1 MKLPSRPTSRDARVA
16 RWNECSSTAVNPAIE
31 VNRNQ
36 IRRSDALVVGAGIAG
51 LIAALKLHP
60 ARVTVLCKTRLGK
73 GAATDWAQGGIA
85 AAMGK
90 DDSPRLHA
98 IDTQRAGAGISD
110 RKIVEIL
117 TRDAPARVEELLELG
132 AAFDRT
138 EAGELALGREAAHQ
152 RRRIVKAGGD
162 ATGHEILKTLIEAVH
177 VHPSIAVVE
186 DVTAIDLI
194 LEGGRV
200 AGVYAS
206 DNATG
211 TRIELYA
218 RAVVLATG
226 GMGRLYRYTTN
237 PVEAT
242 GDGIAMGAR
251 AGALLADMEFVQFH
265 PTALAIGRDPMPL
278 VTEAVRGE
286 GAVLLN
292 DLGERFMAGVH
303 PDAELAP
310 RDVVAR
316 AIFEQLQR
324 GRTVG
329 LDARESIGAKFP
341 NDFPTVFRFCADAGI
356 DPRVQ
361 NIPVAPAAHY
371 HMGGIAV
378 DEWGRTSLEN
388 LWACGETSA
397 TGVHGANRLASN
409 SLLEALVYGSRVA
422 ADISSG
428 DRRWAP
434 SAPEGRIESSAPA
447 RRRKPRTTA
456 AQAVSDIRNVMYSN
470 VGLVRSK
477 WSLTQALARIDELAA
492 EFGDTNVELA
502 NLIVVGRLIAEAA
515 LARRESRGSHY
526 RSDYPQADE
535 AFAKRSFTR
544 LRSVA

>member
-1 MKLPSRPTSRDARVA
+1 MDAHRG
-16 RWNECSSTAVNPAIE
+16 
-31 VNRNQ
+31 
-36 IRRSDALVVGAGIAG
+36 DALVVGAGIAG
-51 LIAALKLHP
+51 LIAALKLAP
-60 ARVTVLCKTRLGK
+60 AKVTVLCKTRLGK
-73 GAATDWAQGGIA
+73 GAATEWAQGGIA
-85 AAMGK
+85 AAIGK

-98 IDTQRAGAGISD
+98 IDTQRAGAGIND

-162 ATGHEILKTLIEAVH
+162 ATGHEILKTLIEAVRGH
-177 VHPSIAVVE
+177 SSIEIAE
-186 DVTAIDLI
+186 DVTAADLI
-194 LEGGRV
+194 VDDGRV
-200 AGVYAS
+200 AGVAAV
-206 DNATG
+206 DNSSG
-211 TRIELYA
+211 A
-218 RAVVLATG
+218 RVAFRAGAVVLATG

-242 GDGIAMGAR
+242 GDGIAMAAR

-286 GAVLLN
+286 GATLVN
-292 DLGERFMAGVH
+292 DLGERFMLAIH

-316 AIFEQLQR
+316 AIFEQQQR

-329 LDARESIGAKFP
+329 LCGSTTIGDKFP
-341 NDFPTVFRFCADAGI
+341 QDFPTVFGFCAGAGI

-422 ADISSG
+422 SDIANAAPRQRNERATKPSRQRHAP
-428 DRRWAP
+428 RRN
-434 SAPEGRIESSAPA
+434 
-447 RRRKPRTTA
+447 PRTSA
-456 AQAVSDIRNVMYSN
+456 AQALSDVRNVMYSN
-470 VGLVRSK
+470 VGLVRNQAG
-477 WSLTQALARIDELAA
+477 LREALARIEELGAQ
-492 EFGDTNVELA
+492 FGEAGSELR
-502 NLIVVGRLIAEAA
+502 NLLVVGRLIAEAA

-526 RSDYPQADE
+526 RSDFPQSDE

>member
-1 MKLPSRPTSRDARVA
+1 VERL
-16 RWNECSSTAVNPAIE
+16 
-31 VNRNQ
+31 
-36 IRRSDALVVGAGIAG
+36 RSDVLVVGAGIAG

-60 ARVTVLCKTRLGK
+60 AKVTVLCKTRLGV

-85 AAMGK
+85 AAIGK

-110 RKIVEIL
+110 REIVEIL
-117 TRDAPARVEELLELG
+117 TRDAPARIEELLELG

-138 EAGELALGREAAHQ
+138 EGGELALGREAAHQ

-162 ATGHEILKTLIEAVH
+162 ATGHEILKTLIEAVRS
-177 VHPSIAVVE
+177 HPSIRVVE
-186 DVTAIDLI
+186 EVAAEDLI
-194 LEGGRV
+194 VEQGRV
-200 AGVYAS
+200 GGVYAS
-206 DNATG
+206 MG
-211 TRIELYA
+211 TPVAFRA
-218 RAVVLATG
+218 DAVVFATG
-226 GMGRLYRYTTN
+226 GVGRLFRYTTN

-242 GDGIAMGAR
+242 GDGIAMAAR

-286 GAVLLN
+286 GAILVN
-292 DLGERFMAGVH
+292 DLGERFMRGLH

-316 AIFEQLQR
+316 AIFEELQR

-329 LDARESIGAKFP
+329 LDARAAIGAHFP
-341 NDFPTVFRFCADAGI
+341 EAFPTVFGFCMAAGI
-356 DPRVQ
+356 DPRTQ
-361 NIPVAPAAHY
+361 NVPVAPAAHY

-388 LWACGETSA
+388 LWACGEVSA

-422 ADISSG
+422 ADIAGARPVRRDADAELGGSHEPHLPEDPSG
-428 DRRWAP
+428 AP
-434 SAPEGRIESSAPA
+434 
-447 RRRKPRTTA
+447 
-456 AQAVSDIRNVMYSN
+456 QALSDARNVMYAN
-470 VGLVRSK
+470 VGLVRDEAG
-477 WSLTQALARIDELAA
+477 LRAALARIDELAVQ
-492 EFGDTNVELA
+492 FGDAPALR
-502 NLIVVGRLIAEAA
+502 NLLVVGRLIAEAA
-515 LARRESRGSHY
+515 LARRESRGSHF
-526 RSDYPQADE
+526 RSDYPRSDE

>member
-1 MKLPSRPTSRDARVA
+1 MQTS
-16 RWNECSSTAVNPAIE
+16 
-31 VNRNQ
+31 
-36 IRRSDALVVGAGIAG
+36 RSDAIVVGAGIAG
-51 LIAALKLHP
+51 LIAALKLQP

-85 AAMGK
+85 AAIGK

-98 IDTQRAGAGISD
+98 IDTQLAGAGISD
-110 RKIVEIL
+110 HKIVEIL
-117 TRDAPARVEELLELG
+117 TQDAPAQVEDLLALG

-138 EAGELALGREAAHQ
+138 EGGELALGREAAHQ

-162 ATGHEILKTLIEAVH
+162 ATGHEILKTLIGAVL
-177 VHPSIAVVE
+177 VHPSIEVVE
-186 DVTAIDLI
+186 DVTALDLI
-194 LEGGRV
+194 LEDQRV
-200 AGVYAS
+200 CGVTAMRNAAPIEFRAG
-206 DNATG
+206 
-211 TRIELYA
+211 
-218 RAVVLATG
+218 AVVLATG
-226 GMGRLYRYTTN
+226 GIGRLYRYTTN
-237 PVEAT
+237 PIEAT
-242 GDGIAMGAR
+242 GDGIAMAAR

-286 GAVLLN
+286 GATLLN
-292 DLGERFMAGVH
+292 DLGERFMLSIH
-303 PDAELAP
+303 RDAELAP

-316 AIFEQLQR
+316 AIFEQLQH

-329 LDARESIGAKFP
+329 LDARDAIGTRFP
-341 NDFPTVFRFCADAGI
+341 EAFPTVFRFCMEAGI

-371 HMGGIAV
+371 LMGGIAV
-378 DEWGRTSLEN
+378 DEWGRTSLPN

-422 ADISSG
+422 VDIENAQRDSKVFAR
-428 DRRWAP
+428 DARPVAP
-434 SAPEGRIESSAPA
+434 SP
-447 RRRKPRTTA
+447 RRQRDPHTTA

-470 VGLVRSK
+470 VGLVRDEGG
-477 WSLTQALARIDELAA
+477 LHAALARLDDLTA
-492 EFGDTNVELA
+492 EFGDSRDELRS
-502 NLIVVGRLIAEAA
+502 LLVVGRLIAEAA

-526 RSDYPQADE
+526 RSDYPQTNE

>member
-1 MKLPSRPTSRDARVA
+1 
-16 RWNECSSTAVNPAIE
+16 
-31 VNRNQ
+31 
-36 IRRSDALVVGAGIAG
+36 
-51 LIAALKLHP
+51 
-60 ARVTVLCKTRLGK
+60 
-73 GAATDWAQGGIA
+73 
-85 AAMGK
+85 
-90 DDSPRLHA
+90 RLHA

-110 RKIVEIL
+110 RNIVEIL
-117 TRDAPARVEELLELG
+117 TRDAPARVEDLLELG

-138 EAGELALGREAAHQ
+138 DAGELALGREAAHQ

-162 ATGHEILKTLIEAVH
+162 ATGHEILKTLMEAVRAH
-177 VHPSIAVVE
+177 SRIEIVE
-186 DVTAIDLI
+186 DVTAGDLI
-194 LEGGRV
+194 VDEGCVG
-200 AGVYAS
+200 GVYATS
-206 DNATG
+206 NTG
-211 TRIELYA
+211 HERIA
-218 RAVVLATG
+218 FRAGAVVLATG

-237 PVEAT
+237 PIEAT
-242 GDGIAMGAR
+242 GDGIAMAAR

-292 DLGERFMAGVH
+292 DLGDRFMLGLH

-316 AIFEQLQR
+316 AIFEQQQR

-329 LDARESIGAKFP
+329 LDARSAIGAAFP
-341 NDFPTVFRFCADAGI
+341 QAFPTVFGFCMTAGI
-356 DPRVQ
+356 DPRVR

-422 ADISSG
+422 TDIAGSSRG
-428 DRRWAP
+428 KAI
-434 SAPEGRIESSAPA
+434 AGRLKSRGRHRPRVRA
-447 RRRKPRTTA
+447 RTTA
-456 AQAVSDIRNVMYSN
+456 AQALSDVRNVMYSN
-470 VGLVRSK
+470 VGLVRNGAG
-477 WSLTQALARIDELAA
+477 LREALGRLVELAA
-492 EFGDTNVELA
+492 ELGDDAGELR
-502 NLIVVGRLIAEAA
+502 NLLVVGRLIAEAA

-526 RSDYPQADE
+526 RSDYPKSDD

-544 LRSVA
+544 LPSVA

>member
-1 MKLPSRPTSRDARVA
+1 METH
-16 RWNECSSTAVNPAIE
+16 
-31 VNRNQ
+31 
-36 IRRSDALVVGAGIAG
+36 RSDALVVGAGIAG
-51 LIAALKLHP
+51 LIAALKLYP
-60 ARVTVLCKTRLGK
+60 AKVTVLCKTRLGK

-85 AAMGK
+85 AAIGK

-110 RKIVEIL
+110 SKIVEIL

-162 ATGHEILKTLIEAVH
+162 ATGHEILNTLIEAVRAQ
-177 VHPSIAVVE
+177 PSIEVVE
-186 DVTAIDLI
+186 EVTADDFIVEDN
-194 LEGGRV
+194 RV
-200 AGVYAS
+200 GGVYAI
-206 DNATG
+206 DNAG
-211 TRIELYA
+211 DARIA
-218 RAVVLATG
+218 FRAGAVVLATG
-226 GMGRLYRYTTN
+226 GVGRLYRYTTN

-242 GDGIAMGAR
+242 GDGIAMAAR

-286 GAVLLN
+286 GATLVN
-292 DLGERFMAGVH
+292 DLGERFMLALH

-316 AIFEQLQR
+316 AIFEQQQR

-329 LDARESIGAKFP
+329 LDARAAIGATFP
-341 NDFPTVFRFCADAGI
+341 EAFPTVFGFCIAAGI

-378 DEWGRTSLEN
+378 DEWGRTSLQN

-422 ADISSG
+422 SDIAG
-428 DRRWAP
+428 VD
-434 SAPEGRIESSAPA
+434 SSARVVDRATPVQRGRA
-447 RRRKPRTTA
+447 VRRRASTTA
-456 AQAVSDIRNVMYSN
+456 QALSDVRNVMYSN
-470 VGLVRSK
+470 VGLVRDEPG
-477 WSLTQALARIDELAA
+477 LRAALARIQELEE
-492 EFGDTNVELA
+492 EFSEAPELR
-502 NLIVVGRLIAEAA
+502 NLLVVGRLIVEAA

-526 RSDYPQADE
+526 RSDYPQTDE

-544 LRSVA
+544 LPSVA

>member
-1 MKLPSRPTSRDARVA
+1 MET
-16 RWNECSSTAVNPAIE
+16 
-31 VNRNQ
+31 Q
-36 IRRSDALVVGAGIAG
+36 RSDALVVGAGIAG
-51 LIAALKLHP
+51 LIAALKLQP
-60 ARVTVLCKTRLGK
+60 ASVTVLCKTRLGK

-85 AAMGK
+85 AAIGK

-98 IDTQRAGAGISD
+98 IDTQRAGAGIND
-110 RKIVEIL
+110 RMIVEIL

-138 EAGELALGREAAHQ
+138 DAGELALGREAAHQ

-162 ATGHEILKTLIEAVH
+162 ATGHEILKTLIEAVRT
-177 VHPSIAVVE
+177 HPAISVVE
-186 DVTAIDLI
+186 DVTAEDLI
-194 LEGGRV
+194 VDGDRVGGV
-200 AGVYAS
+200 WAT

-211 TRIELYA
+211 A
-218 RAVVLATG
+218 RVAFRAGAVVLATG

-242 GDGIAMGAR
+242 GDGIAMAAR

-286 GAVLLN
+286 GATLVN
-292 DLGERFMAGVH
+292 DLGERFMLGLH

-316 AIFEQLQR
+316 AIFEQQQR

-329 LDARESIGAKFP
+329 LDAHSAIGATFP
-341 NDFPTVFRFCADAGI
+341 QAFPTVFGFCISAGI

-371 HMGGIAV
+371 HMGGVAV
-378 DEWGRTSLEN
+378 DEWGRTSLER

-422 ADISSG
+422 TDIAHV
-428 DRRWAP
+428 DP
-434 SAPEGRIESSAPA
+434 SKPVAGRSESSKTREPHRA
-447 RRRKPRTTA
+447 RAQTTE
-456 AQAVSDIRNVMYSN
+456 AQALSDVRSVMYSN
-470 VGLVRSK
+470 VGLVRTGAG
-477 WSLTQALARIDELAA
+477 LRDALRRIGDLEAEL
-492 EFGDTNVELA
+492 GGGRGELR
-502 NLIVVGRLIAEAA
+502 NLLVVGRLIAEAA
-515 LARRESRGSHY
+515 LARRESRGSHC
-526 RSDYPQADE
+526 RTDFPDTDE

-544 LRSVA
+544 LLSVA

>member
-1 MKLPSRPTSRDARVA
+1 VERH
-16 RWNECSSTAVNPAIE
+16 
-31 VNRNQ
+31 
-36 IRRSDALVVGAGIAG
+36 RSDVLVVGAGIAG

-60 ARVTVLCKTRLGK
+60 AKVTVLCKTRLGK

-85 AAMGK
+85 AAIGK
-90 DDSPRLHA
+90 DDSPSLHA

-138 EAGELALGREAAHQ
+138 EEGELALGREAAHQ

-162 ATGHEILKTLIEAVH
+162 ATGHEILKTLIEAVR
-177 VHPSIAVVE
+177 VHPSIEIFEEVTAADLIVE
-186 DVTAIDLI
+186 DN
-194 LEGGRV
+194 RV
-200 AGVYAS
+200 AGVYATQ
-206 DNATG
+206 NAG
-211 TRIELYA
+211 DARIAFHA
-218 RAVVLATG
+218 RAVILATG
-226 GMGRLYRYTTN
+226 GVGRLYRYTTN

-242 GDGIAMGAR
+242 GDGIAMAAR

-286 GAVLLN
+286 GATLVN
-292 DLGERFMAGVH
+292 DLGERFMLALH

-316 AIFEQLQR
+316 AIFEQQQH

-329 LDARESIGAKFP
+329 LDARAAIGSKFP
-341 NDFPTVFRFCADAGI
+341 EAFPTVFGFCIAAGI
-356 DPRVQ
+356 DPRAQ

-422 ADISSG
+422 ADIASVESQRSV
-428 DRRWAP
+428 DRAKPVPRVKTV
-434 SAPEGRIESSAPA
+434 
-447 RRRKPRTTA
+447 RRKSRTTA
-456 AQAVSDIRNVMYSN
+456 AQALSDVRNVMYSN
-470 VGLVRSK
+470 VGLVRDEAG
-477 WSLTQALARIDELAA
+477 LRAALARIGELAA
-492 EFGDTNVELA
+492 DFGESPELR
-502 NLIVVGRLIAEAA
+502 NLLVVGRLIAEAA
-515 LARRESRGSHY
+515 LARRESRGSHF
-526 RSDYPQADE
+526 RSDYPQTDE

-544 LRSVA
+544 LPSVA

>member
-1 MKLPSRPTSRDARVA
+1 METH
-16 RWNECSSTAVNPAIE
+16 
-31 VNRNQ
+31 Q
-36 IRRSDALVVGAGIAG
+36 GDALVVGAGIAG
-51 LIAALKLHP
+51 LIAALNLRP
-60 ARVTVLCKTRLGK
+60 ARIIVLSKTRLGK

-85 AAMGK
+85 AAVGK

-98 IDTQRAGAGISD
+98 LDTQRAGAGISD
-110 RKIVEIL
+110 AKIVEIL
-117 TRDAPARVEELLELG
+117 ARDAPARIEELLELG
-132 AAFDRT
+132 AAFDRDA
-138 EAGELALGREAAHQ
+138 AGDLALGREAAHQ

-162 ATGHEILKTLIEAVH
+162 ATGHEILKTLIEAVALS
-177 VHPSIAVVE
+177 PSIEIVQ
-186 DVTAIDLI
+186 DVTAQDLI
-194 LEGGRV
+194 VSEGAV
-200 AGVYAS
+200 SGVYARA
-206 DNATG
+206 NATYDAL
-211 TRIELYA
+211 EF
-218 RAVVLATG
+218 RAPAIVLATG

-242 GDGIAMGAR
+242 GDGIAMAAR
-251 AGALLADMEFVQFH
+251 AGATLADMEFVQFH

-286 GAVLLN
+286 GAILLN
-292 DLGERFMAGVH
+292 DLGERFMLAIH

-316 AIFEQLQR
+316 AIFEQQQR

-329 LDARESIGAKFP
+329 LDARTAIGDRFP
-341 NDFPTVFRFCADAGI
+341 QAFPTVYRFCIDAGI

-361 NIPVAPAAHY
+361 NIPVTPAAHY

-422 ADISSG
+422 TDIANRRAQPRATASRAVPPEIPAAPYG
-428 DRRWAP
+428 D
-434 SAPEGRIESSAPA
+434 
-447 RRRKPRTTA
+447 TTV
-456 AQAVSDIRNVMYSN
+456 AQSLSDLRNVMYSN
-470 VGLVRSK
+470 VGLVRSER
-477 WSLTQALARIDELAA
+477 SLREALARIGELQSAQRNSDI
-492 EFGDTNVELA
+492 EFRNL
-502 NLIVVGRLIAEAA
+502 LIVGELIADSA

-526 RSDYPQADE
+526 RSDYPASDE

>member
-1 MKLPSRPTSRDARVA
+1 MEA
-16 RWNECSSTAVNPAIE
+16 N
-31 VNRNQ
+31 
-36 IRRSDALVVGAGIAG
+36 RSDALVVGAGIAG
-51 LIAALKLHP
+51 LVAALKLHP
-60 ARVTVLCKTRLGK
+60 AKVTVLCKTRLGK

-85 AAMGK
+85 AAIGK

-117 TRDAPARVEELLELG
+117 TRDAPARIEELLALG

-138 EAGELALGREAAHQ
+138 EGGELALGREAAHQ

-162 ATGHEILKTLIEAVH
+162 ATGHEILKTLIEAVRE
-177 VHPSIAVVE
+177 HPSIEIVE
-186 DVTAIDLI
+186 EVTADDLI
-194 LEGGRV
+194 VAGGRV
-200 AGVYAS
+200 AGVFARR
-206 DNATG
+206 NATG
-211 TRIELYA
+211 TRIA
-218 RAVVLATG
+218 FRAGAVVLATG
-226 GMGRLYRYTTN
+226 GVGRLYRYTTN

-242 GDGIAMGAR
+242 GDGIAMAAR

-265 PTALAIGRDPMPL
+265 PTALTIGRDPMPL

-286 GAVLLN
+286 GATLVN
-292 DLGERFMAGVH
+292 DLGERFMVGVH

-316 AIFEQLQR
+316 EIFEQQQR

-329 LDARESIGAKFP
+329 LDARSAIGVKFP
-341 NDFPTVFRFCADAGI
+341 QAFPTVFGFCIAAGI

-378 DEWGRTSLEN
+378 DEWGRTSLPG

-422 ADISSG
+422 TDIASLALPPQRG
-428 DRRWAP
+428 AQTKAPRLRHAFRRA
-434 SAPEGRIESSAPA
+434 
-447 RRRKPRTTA
+447 RTTA
-456 AQAVSDIRNVMYSN
+456 EQALSDVRNVMYSN
-470 VGLVRSK
+470 VGLLRTETG
-477 WSLTQALARIDELAA
+477 LLEATARLDELTA
-492 EFGDTNVELA
+492 ELGDDSGELR
-502 NLIVVGRLIAEAA
+502 NLLVVGKLIAEAA
-515 LARRESRGSHY
+515 LARRESRGSHF
-526 RSDYPQADE
+526 RSDYPQTDE

>member
-1 MKLPSRPTSRDARVA
+1 METY
-16 RWNECSSTAVNPAIE
+16 E
-31 VNRNQ
+31 
-36 IRRSDALVVGAGIAG
+36 SDALVVGAGIAG
-51 LIAALKLHP
+51 LIAALKLQP
-60 ARVTVLCKTRLGK
+60 AKVTVLCKTRLGK

-85 AAMGK
+85 AAIGK

-110 RKIVEIL
+110 RKIVDIL

-132 AAFDRT
+132 AVFDRT

-162 ATGHEILKTLIEAVH
+162 ATGHEILKTLIEVVH
-177 VHPSIAVVE
+177 VHPSIEVAE
-186 DVTAIDLI
+186 VTADDLI
-194 LEGGRV
+194 VTEGRV
-200 AGVYAS
+200 CGVFAC

-211 TRIELYA
+211 ERIA
-218 RAVVLATG
+218 FRAGAVVLATG
-226 GMGRLYRYTTN
+226 GVGRLYRYTTN

-242 GDGIAMGAR
+242 GDGIAMAAR

-265 PTALAIGRDPMPL
+265 PTALAVGRDPMPL

-286 GAVLLN
+286 GATLLN
-292 DLGERFMAGVH
+292 DLGERFMLGLH

-316 AIFEQLQR
+316 AIFEQQQR

-329 LDARESIGAKFP
+329 LDAWSTIGTAFP
-341 NDFPTVFRFCADAGI
+341 DAFPTVFGFCIAAGI

-378 DEWGRTSLEN
+378 DEWGRTTLEN

-422 ADISSG
+422 TDIANAHSSKRTQRG
-428 DRRWAP
+428 ARPTPRRHKAL
-434 SAPEGRIESSAPA
+434 
-447 RRRKPRTTA
+447 RREPTTTV
-456 AQAVSDIRNVMYSN
+456 AQALSDVRNVMYSN
-470 VGLVRSK
+470 VGLVRSE
-477 WSLTQALARIDELAA
+477 SGLCEALARIEDLSA
-492 EFGDTNVELA
+492 EFGDAPELR
-502 NLIVVGRLIAEAA
+502 NLLVVGELIAEAA
-515 LARRESRGSHY
+515 LTRRESRGSHY
-526 RSDYPQADE
+526 RSDYPQTDE

>member
-1 MKLPSRPTSRDARVA
+1 METQRG
-16 RWNECSSTAVNPAIE
+16 
-31 VNRNQ
+31 
-36 IRRSDALVVGAGIAG
+36 DALVVGAGIAG
-51 LIAALKLHP
+51 LIAALKLQP
-60 ARVTVLCKTRLGK
+60 ADVTVLSKTPLGK

-85 AAMGK
+85 AAVGK

-110 RKIVEIL
+110 SNIVEIL
-117 TRDAPARVEELLELG
+117 TRDAPARIEDLLELG

-138 EAGELALGREAAHQ
+138 DAGELALGREAAHQ

-162 ATGHEILKTLIEAVH
+162 ATGHEILKTLIEAVAA
-177 VHPSIAVVE
+177 HPRIRVVE
-186 DVTAIDLI
+186 DVMADDLI
-194 LEGGRV
+194 LDGGAV
-200 AGVYAS
+200 AGVYAHRHGS
-206 DNATG
+206 EE
-211 TRIELYA
+211 RIA
-218 RAVVLATG
+218 FRASSVVLATG
-226 GMGRLYRYTTN
+226 GVGRLYRYTTN

-242 GDGIAMGAR
+242 GDGIAMAAR
-251 AGALLADMEFVQFH
+251 AGAMLADMEFVQFH

-286 GAVLLN
+286 GAILVN
-292 DLGERFMAGVH
+292 DLGERFMRAAH

-316 AIFEQLQR
+316 AIFEQQQR

-329 LDARESIGAKFP
+329 LDARSAIGARFAKA
-341 NDFPTVFRFCADAGI
+341 FPTVFRFCMEAGI

-361 NIPVAPAAHY
+361 NIPVTPAAHY
-371 HMGGIAV
+371 LMGGIAV
-378 DEWGRTSLEN
+378 DEWGRTSLPR

-422 ADISSG
+422 IDIRSG
-428 DRRWAP
+428 RPHAVAFAERPTPRERRAAA
-434 SAPEGRIESSAPA
+434 STD
-447 RRRKPRTTA
+447 TTA
-456 AQAVSDIRNVMYSN
+456 AQASSDLRNLMYAN
-470 VGLVRSK
+470 VGLMRNESG
-477 WSLTQALARIDELAA
+477 LREALARIAELEASPA
-492 EFGDTNVELA
+492 SARGELR
-502 NLIVVGRLIAEAA
+502 NLLVVGQLVAEAA